1 MRFQLRLP
9 FFSFRAKYPGA
20 LMMLLGVLG
29 NYLFNYQNY
38 KPDWLQFDVF
48 TMYSSFLSTKI
59 FGFIKNNQGD
69 EISTLLFFLGSF
81 LIMASAQRNEC
92 PEHQENR
99 KLAMAWAAIIAMAVF
114 ILEYLF
120 LHGMA
125 IVFAALLLPYLIPL
139 IYLAGFYILNKSVD
153 A

>member
-1 MRFQLRLP
+1 
-9 FFSFRAKYPGA
+9 
-20 LMMLLGVLG
+20 
-29 NYLFNYQNY
+29 
-38 KPDWLQFDVF
+38 
-48 TMYSSFLSTKI
+48 MYSSFLSTKI